1 MNIKHKNKGPWTHR
15 FLIMLFS
22 VIMGILCFWLLGF
35 VVNDIGSWPGPN
47 YEKFEK
53 ELLDPGLIEKQKS
66 LGDQVA
72 EIKRQISAQSQRQTL
87 LRDSTSS
94 SQKTMNQLL
103 EFQRLNLQK
112 NVTPSAEEKQALA
125 ESQRRFLANQKQYQ
139 LLNQAIVQLNEELTH
154 LEDGGRALET
164 EIEKLR
170 KPIKEQYY
178 RLWDQHEFKI
188 AMFKLALLLPLLL
201 VTMVLFFKF
210 RGGTYTP
217 LIYAFGIAVVL
228 KVAVVMHEHFPSRY
242 FKYVL
247 ILTALAIVVRI
258 LVYLLRMMAFPKK
271 DWLLRQYREAYEFF
285 FCPICAYPIRRGPLK
300 YRFWTRRTIKKMAP
314 SSAEQT
320 ANETAYTCPTCST
333 GLYEK
338 CSQCGEIRHSLLPT
352 CQSCGNTGQLE
363 SARLP

>member
-1 MNIKHKNKGPWTHR
+1 MNKKQKNKGPWAHR
-15 FLIMLFS
+15 FLITFFS
-22 VIMGILCFWLLGF
+22 VIMAILCFWLLGF
-35 VVNDIGSWPGPN
+35 VVDDIGSWPGPN
-47 YEKFEK
+47 YEDLEK
-53 ELLDPGLIEKQKS
+53 ELLDPSLTKKQKS
-66 LGDQVA
+66 FGDQVA
-72 EIKRQISAQSQRQTL
+72 EVKRQISAQNERQKL

-103 EFQRLNLQK
+103 DFQRLNLQE
-112 NVTPSAEEKQALA
+112 NVAPSAEEQQALA
-125 ESQRRFLANQKQYQ
+125 ESQRRFLANQQQYQ
-139 LLNQAIVQLNEELTH
+139 LLNQSIVQLNEQLTH
-154 LEDGGRALET
+154 LEGEQRDLDT

-170 KPIKEQYY
+170 KPIDEQYH

-188 AMFKLALLLPLLL
+188 AIFKLALLLPLLL
-201 VTMVLFFKF
+201 VTAILFFKF

-258 LVYLLRMMAFPKK
+258 LIYLLRMIAFPKK

-314 SSAEQT
+314 SSAGEIRE
-320 ANETAYTCPTCST
+320 ETAYTCPACST
-333 GLYEK
+333 RLYEK
-338 CSQCGEIRHSLLPT
+338 CPQCGEIRHSLLSA
-352 CQSCGNTGQLE
+352 CQSCGNTRQLE
-363 SARLP
+363 SARAP